1 MDEQRLVSM
10 ANQIA
15 RNLAAQGE
23 DAAVSAMVQHIVDF
37 WDPRMKAMIRQADV
51 QGLNAAAQAAIAS
64 L

>member
-1 MDEQRLVSM
+1 MTTTDKLVMM

-15 RNLAAQGE
+15 ANLAHAP
-23 DAAVSAMVQHIVDF
+23 DPAAAIAEHIRLY

-51 QGLNAAAQAAIAS
+51 QGLSVAAKAAIAS